1 MCAAMS
7 GDNTCCSTI
16 AMWERRRPV
25 FLWILLILLL
35 ACPLQRAESGRLHRR
50 GQQTTDR
57 KVVSMGRHWRRS
69 VQPQPPAAAQAV
81 MIKPPPFDPSS
92 DAADVNEIE
101 STSASPTPHSR

>member
-57 KVVSMGRHWRRS
+57 KGKRVT
-69 VQPQPPAAAQAV
+69 AALTTKKGA
-81 MIKPPPFDPSS
+81 KK
-92 DAADVNEIE
+92 
-101 STSASPTPHSR
+101 